1 MKAGYIWEINTES
14 EGTPGQMKRI
24 IHFVKDHQVP
34 ALFLETSVDKR
45 SLESLSEETGVP
57 IKGKVFTD
65 SIGKKKVKMETATIR

>member
-34 ALFLETSVDKR
+34 ALFLKQVLINAALKASLRKPGFR
-45 SLESLSEETGVP
+45 SKEKSSLTLLE
-57 IKGKVFTD
+57 
-65 SIGKKKVKMETATIR
+65 KKVKMETATIR